1 MLQTEKE
8 TIMSI
13 VYIRPKYGITGSI
26 GEFFNAFGSI
36 AHAVN
41 NVASGASEF
50 TEDLPRLGKASGEA
64 LSVRAEK
71 NLKDQLALS
80 ADS

>member
-1 MLQTEKE
+1 MNQKD
-8 TIMSI
+8 
-13 VYIRPKYGITGSI
+13 YIRPTYGISGSI

-50 TEDLPRLGKASGEA
+50 TEDLPRRGKASGEA
-64 LSVRAEK
+64 LSVRAES
-71 NLKDQLALS
+71 NLRNQLALS
-80 ADS
+80 QDS